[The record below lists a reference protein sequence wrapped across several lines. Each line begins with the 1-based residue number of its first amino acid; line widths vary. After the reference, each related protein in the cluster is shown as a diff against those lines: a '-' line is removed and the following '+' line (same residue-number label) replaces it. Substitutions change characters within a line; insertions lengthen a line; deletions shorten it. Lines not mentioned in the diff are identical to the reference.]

1 MEEQGSM
8 RHIAK
13 YVIDTSGGERAKFM
27 TAKTPAGLIRLDSGS
42 PSFATPPH
50 VIEAVKKA
58 IDEGH
63 TGYILEKGVMTL
75 LEAIC
80 ESIAAETGAK
90 VAPSQVLITNGSSS
104 GIYTVMSCFLNP
116 GDEVIV
122 FNPSYSLYPH
132 VARQLG
138 AVPVPV
144 LHKPDYQLDIDAV
157 RRAITPRTRLVMLNN
172 PNNPTGVV
180 YREADIAALLDL
192 CAEKDLLLASD
203 EAYCK
208 LMQPGQVHVPVMKYH
223 RHLDR
228 LILLGTFSKSYAMTG
243 WRLGYLV
250 APPDLIDYLYGI
262 HRAINGPICNFV
274 QRAGIAAL
282 RGPQD
287 CIAEFNQVYK
297 TRATLMHRLA
307 SAIPGLYPAQ
317 PQGAFYMWTR
327 FDLPQS
333 ARDVKARLFE
343 RGVAVRSGS
352 EYGSGGE
359 KHLRISYS
367 VSEETIER
375 GMAVI
380 ADVVRELAKEAA

>member
-1 MEEQGSM
+1 M

-13 YVIDTSGGERAKFM
+13 FVLDTSGGERAGFM

-42 PSFATPPH
+42 PSFATPSH
-50 VIEAVKKA
+50 IVEAVKKA

-80 ESIAAETGAK
+80 ESLFAETGATLS
-90 VAPSQVLITNGSSS
+90 PSQVLVTNGSSS
-104 GIYTVMSCFLNP
+104 GIYSVMSCFLDP

-122 FNPSYSLYPH
+122 FDPSYSLYAH

-144 LHKPDYQLDIDAV
+144 RLSAEYQLDIAAV
-157 RRAITPRTRLVMLNN
+157 RAAVTPRTRLVMLCN
-172 PNNPTGVV
+172 PNNPTGSVF
-180 YREADIAALLDL
+180 READIAALLEL

-203 EAYCK
+203 EAYCR
-208 LMQPGQVHVPVMKYH
+208 LMQPGHVHVPVMKFH
-223 RHLDR
+223 RHLER

-243 WRLGYLV
+243 WRLGYVV
-250 APPDLIDYLYGI
+250 APPDLIDTLYGI

-274 QRAGIAAL
+274 QRAGVAAL

-287 CIAEFNQVYK
+287 CIPEFNAIYHR
-297 TRATLMHRLA
+297 RAALMHRLA

-333 ARDVKARLFE
+333 AKEVRARLFE

-352 EYGSGGE
+352 EYGSNGE

-375 GMAVI
+375 GMAVV
-380 ADVVRELAKEAA
+380 AGVVQGLRKQAA

>member
-1 MEEQGSM
+1 M

-13 YVIDTSGGERAKFM
+13 YIMDTSGGERAKFM

-50 VIEAVKKA
+50 IVDAVKKA
-58 IDEGH
+58 IDDGH
-63 TGYILEKGVMTL
+63 TGYILEKGVMAL
-75 LEAIC
+75 LEAV
-80 ESIAAETGAK
+80 SAQLFAETGAT
-90 VAPSQVLITNGSSS
+90 VSPSQVLVTNGSSS
-104 GIYTVMSCFLNP
+104 GIYSVMSCFLDP

-122 FNPSYSLYPH
+122 FDPSYSLYAH

-144 LHKPDYQLDIDAV
+144 RLSADYQLDIAAV
-157 RRAITPRTRLVMLNN
+157 RAAVTPRTRLVMLCN
-172 PNNPTGVV
+172 PNNPTGSVF
-180 YREADIAALLDL
+180 READIAALLDL
-192 CAEKDLLLASD
+192 CAERDLLLASD

-208 LMQPGQVHVPVMKYH
+208 LMQPGQVHVPVLKFH

-287 CIAEFNQVYK
+287 CIGEFNAIYHR
-297 TRATLMHRLA
+297 RAALMHRLA
-307 SAIPGLYPAQ
+307 AAIPGLFPAQ

-327 FDLPQS
+327 FELPQS
-333 ARDVKARLFE
+333 AKDVRARLFE

-352 EYGSGGE
+352 EYGAGGE

-367 VSEETIER
+367 VSEETIEK
-375 GMAVI
+375 GMATV
-380 ADVVRELAKEAA
+380 AEVVGALAKEAP

>member
-1 MEEQGSM
+1 M

-13 YVIDTSGGERAKFM
+13 YVLDTAGGERAKFM

-42 PSFATPPH
+42 PSFATPQH
-50 VIEAVKKA
+50 IVDAVKQA

-80 ESIAAETGAK
+80 ESIAAETGATY
-90 VAPSQVLITNGSSS
+90 APGQVLITNGSSS
-104 GIYTVMSCFLNP
+104 GIYTVMSCLLDP
-116 GDEVIV
+116 RDEVIV
-122 FNPSYSLYPH
+122 FDPSYSLYPH

-144 LHKPDYQLDIDAV
+144 RHKADYQLDIDAV
-157 RRAITPRTRLVMLNN
+157 RAAITPRTRLVMLNN
-172 PNNPTGVV
+172 PNNPTGIV
-180 YREADIAALLDL
+180 YREADVAALLDL

-203 EAYCK
+203 EAYSK
-208 LMQPGQVHVPVMKYH
+208 LMQPGQVHVPVLKYH
-223 RHLDR
+223 QHRER
-228 LILLGTFSKSYAMTG
+228 MILLGTFSKTYAMTG
-243 WRLGYLV
+243 WRLGYVV

-262 HRAINGPICNFV
+262 HRSINGPICNFV

-287 CIAEFNQVYK
+287 CIAEFNKVYHA
-297 TRATLMHRLA
+297 RAALMHRLA
-307 SAIPGLYPAQ
+307 CAIPGLHPAA

-327 FDLPQS
+327 FDLPLP
-333 ARDVKARLFE
+333 ARQLKARLFE

-352 EYGSGGE
+352 EYGVGGE

-367 VSEETIER
+367 VSEATIEK

-380 ADVVRELAKEAA
+380 ADVVRELKREAA

>member
-1 MEEQGSM
+1 M

-13 YVIDTSGGERAKFM
+13 YVLDTAGGERAKFM
-27 TAKTPAGLIRLDSGS
+27 TAKTPPGLIRLDSGS
-42 PSFATPPH
+42 PSFATPAH
-50 VIEAVKKA
+50 IVAAVKQA

-63 TGYILEKGVMTL
+63 TGYILEKGVMAL

-80 ESIAAETGAK
+80 ESLHAETGAT
-90 VAPSQVLITNGSSS
+90 VAPAQVLITNGSSS
-104 GIYTVMSCFLNP
+104 GIYSVMSCLLDP

-122 FNPSYSLYPH
+122 FDPSYSLYAH

-144 LHKPDYQLDIDAV
+144 RLNAEYQLDVAAV
-157 RRAITPRTRLVMLNN
+157 RAAVTPRTRLVMLCN
-172 PNNPTGVV
+172 PNNPTGSVF
-180 YREADIAALLDL
+180 READIAALLEL
-192 CAEKDLLLASD
+192 CAEKDLLLAAD

-208 LMQPGQVHVPVMKYH
+208 LMQPGQTHVPVMKFH

-243 WRLGYLV
+243 WRLGYVV
-250 APPDLIDYLYGI
+250 APPDLIDFIYGI

-287 CIAEFNQVYK
+287 CIPEFNAIYHR
-297 TRATLMHRLA
+297 RAALMHRLA
-307 SAIPGLYPAQ
+307 RAIPGVHPAE
-317 PQGAFYMWTR
+317 PQGAFYLWTR
-327 FDLPQS
+327 VDLPQS
-333 ARDVKARLFE
+333 AREVRAALWE
-343 RGVAVRSGS
+343 RGVAVRSGT
-352 EYGSGGE
+352 EYGAGGE

-367 VSEETIER
+367 VAEETIER
-375 GMAVI
+375 GMAVF
-380 ADVVRELAKEAA
+380 AEVVRELAKKTA

>member
-1 MEEQGSM
+1 M

-50 VIEAVKKA
+50 IVAAGKQA
-58 IDEGH
+58 IDDGH

-75 LEAIC
+75 LEAIA
-80 ESIAAETGAK
+80 ETIAAETGATI
-90 VAPSQVLITNGSSS
+90 APSQVLITNGSSS
-104 GIYTVMSCFLNP
+104 GIYAVMTCFLDP

-122 FNPSYSLYPH
+122 FDPSYSLYPH

-144 LHKPDYQLDIDAV
+144 RHKADFQLDIEAV
-157 RRAITPRTRLVMLNN
+157 RRAITPRTRLIMLNN
-172 PNNPTGVV
+172 PNNPTGIV
-180 YREADIAALLDL
+180 YKEEDIAALLEL
-192 CAEKDLLLASD
+192 CAEKDLLVAAD

-208 LMQPGQVHVPVMKYH
+208 LMQPGQVHVPVMKFH

-243 WRLGYLV
+243 WRLGYVV

-287 CIAEFNQVYK
+287 CIAEFNAVYHR
-297 TRATLMHRLA
+297 RAALMHRLA
-307 SAIPGLYPAQ
+307 TAIPGLYPAQ

-327 FDLPQS
+327 FDLPQP
-333 ARDVKARLFE
+333 ARVVKARLFE

-352 EYGSGGE
+352 EYGAGGE

-380 ADVVRELAKEAA
+380 AEVVRELAKEAA

>member
-1 MEEQGSM
+1 M

-13 YVIDTSGGERAKFM
+13 TVMDTSGGERAKFM
-27 TAKTPAGLIRLDSGS
+27 TAKTPPDLIRLDSGS

-50 VIEAVKKA
+50 IVAAVKQA
-58 IDEGH
+58 IDAGH
-63 TGYILEKGVMTL
+63 TGYILEKGVMPL
-75 LEAIC
+75 LVAIC
-80 ESIAAETGAK
+80 ESIAAETGATI
-90 VAPSQVLITNGSSS
+90 APSQVLITNGSSS
-104 GIYTVMSCFLNP
+104 GIYAVMSCFLDP

-122 FNPSYSLYPH
+122 FDPSYSLYPH

-144 LHKPDYQLDIDAV
+144 RHKADYQLDVEAV
-157 RRAITPRTRLVMLNN
+157 RRAITSRTRLVMLNN
-172 PNNPTGVV
+172 PNNPTGIV
-180 YREADIAALLDL
+180 YKEDDIAALLDL
-192 CAEKDLLLASD
+192 CAEKDLLLAAD
-203 EAYCK
+203 EAYSK
-208 LMQPGQVHVPVMKYH
+208 LMQPGQVHVPVLKFH

-228 LILLGTFSKSYAMTG
+228 LILLGTFSKTYAMTG
-243 WRLGYLV
+243 WRLGYVV

-282 RGPQD
+282 QGPQD
-287 CIAEFNQVYK
+287 CIAEFNTVYHK
-297 TRATLMHRLA
+297 RAALMHRLA
-307 SAIPGLYPAQ
+307 TTIPGLHPAA

-333 ARDVKARLFE
+333 AREVRARLFE

-367 VSEETIER
+367 VGEETIER

-380 ADVVRELAKEAA
+380 ADVVSELAKEAA

>member
-1 MEEQGSM
+1 M

-13 YVIDTSGGERAKFM
+13 FVMDTAGGERAKFM

-50 VIEAVKKA
+50 IVDSVKQA
-58 IDEGH
+58 IDAGH
-63 TGYILEKGVMTL
+63 TGYILEKGVMPL

-80 ESIAAETGAK
+80 ESIAADTGAT
-90 VAPSQVLITNGSSS
+90 VSPSQVLITNGSSS
-104 GIYTVMSCFLNP
+104 GIYAVMTCFLDP

-122 FNPSYSLYPH
+122 FDPSYSLYPH
-132 VARQLG
+132 VARQIG

-144 LHKPDYQLDIDAV
+144 RHKADYQLDIEAV
-157 RRAITPRTRLVMLNN
+157 RAAITPRTRLVMLNN

-192 CAEKDLLLASD
+192 CAEKDLLLAAD

-208 LMQPGQVHVPVMKYH
+208 LMQPGQVHVPVMQYH
-223 RHLDR
+223 QHLDR
-228 LILLGTFSKSYAMTG
+228 LLLLGTFSKSYAMTG

-250 APPDLIDYLYGI
+250 APPALIDYLYGI

-282 RGPQD
+282 RGPQA
-287 CIAEFNQVYK
+287 CIGEFNAVYHR
-297 TRATLMHRLA
+297 RAALMQRLA
-307 SAIPGLYPAQ
+307 AAIPGLYPAQ
-317 PQGAFYMWTR
+317 PQGAFYLWTR

-333 ARDVKARLFE
+333 AREVKARLFE

-367 VSEETIER
+367 VSEETIEK

-380 ADVVRELAKEAA
+380 AEVVAELAREAS

>member
-1 MEEQGSM
+1 M

-13 YVIDTSGGERAKFM
+13 YVMDTAGGERAKFM

-42 PSFATPPH
+42 PSFATPQH
-50 VIEAVKKA
+50 IVDAGKRA

-63 TGYILEKGVMTL
+63 TGYILEKGVL
-75 LEAIC
+75 ALQEAIC
-80 ESIAAETGAK
+80 ENIAAETGA
-90 VAPSQVLITNGSSS
+90 VCAPGQILITNGSSS
-104 GIYTVMSCFLNP
+104 GIYSVMTCFLDP

-122 FNPSYSLYPH
+122 FDPSYSLYPH
-132 VARQLG
+132 VARQIG

-144 LHKPDYQLDIDAV
+144 RHKADYQLDIDAV
-157 RRAITPRTRLVMLNN
+157 RAAITPRTRLVFLNN
-172 PNNPTGVV
+172 PNNPTGIV

-192 CAEKDLLLASD
+192 CAEKDLLLAAD
-203 EAYCK
+203 EAYSK
-208 LMQPGQVHVPVMKYH
+208 LMQPGQVHVPVLKFH

-228 LILLGTFSKSYAMTG
+228 LILLGTFSKTYAMTG
-243 WRLGYLV
+243 WRLGYV
-250 APPDLIDYLYGI
+250 AAPADLIDYLYGI

-297 TRATLMHRLA
+297 TRAALMHKLA

-333 ARDVKARLFE
+333 AREVKARLFE

-352 EYGSGGE
+352 EYGTGGE

-367 VSEETIER
+367 VSEETIR
-375 GMAVI
+375 KGMSVI
-380 ADVVRELAKEAA
+380 ADVVKELAREAA

>member
-1 MEEQGSM
+1 M

-50 VIEAVKKA
+50 IVEAVKKA

-63 TGYILEKGVMTL
+63 TGYILEKGVMPL

-80 ESIAAETGAK
+80 ESIAAETGATI
-90 VAPSQVLITNGSSS
+90 APSQVLITNGSSS
-104 GIYTVMSCFLNP
+104 GIYTVMSCFLDP

-132 VARQLG
+132 VARQIG
-138 AVPVPV
+138 AVPVAV
-144 LHKPDYQLDIDAV
+144 SHKPDYQLDIEAV

-180 YREADIAALLDL
+180 YKEEDISALLDL

-208 LMQPGQVHVPVMKYH
+208 LMQPGQVHVPVLKYH
-223 RHLDR
+223 QHLDR

-243 WRLGYLV
+243 WRLGYVV

-262 HRAINGPICNFV
+262 HRSINGPICNFV

-287 CIAEFNQVYK
+287 CIAEFNKIYK
-297 TRATLMHRLA
+297 TRASLMHRLA

-317 PQGAFYMWTR
+317 PQGAFYLWTR

-333 ARDVKARLFE
+333 AREVKARLFE

-352 EYGSGGE
+352 EYGTGGE

-367 VSEETIER
+367 VSEETIAK
-375 GMAVI
+375 GMTVI
-380 ADVVRELAKEAA
+380 ADVIRDLAKEAA